1 MHAAKKERRAT
12 HEPNPKNP
20 THAPTQN
27 HNKIKHNKNKM
38 ITTAR
43 IISRH
48 AARANVA
55 PRAAAALGSTR
66 SMAIGD
72 ALGKKVGC
80 LNQTVI

>member
-1 MHAAKKERRAT
+1 
-12 HEPNPKNP
+12 
-20 THAPTQN
+20 
-27 HNKIKHNKNKM
+27 M

-48 AARANVA
+48 AARANIA

-72 ALGKKVGC
+72 AFGKKVGC
-80 LNQTVI
+80 LNQTVIA